1 MKKYLFIDDIR
12 EPDYFIGIDC
22 YVARSYKEAIKLLRI
37 EHFNYISFDHDLAEE
52 KTGYDIA
59 KYIVENQISISDGFK
74 VHSANPVGKF
84 NIEQLLSHYGYIKV
98 NYLIK

>member
-37 EHFNYISFDHDLAEE
+37 EHFNYIKQF
-52 KTGYDIA
+52 
-59 KYIVENQISISDGFK
+59 
-74 VHSANPVGKF
+74 
-84 NIEQLLSHYGYIKV
+84 
-98 NYLIK
+98 

>member
-37 EHFNYISFDHDLAEE
+37 EQFN
-52 KTGYDIA
+52 
-59 KYIVENQISISDGFK
+59 
-74 VHSANPVGKF
+74 
-84 NIEQLLSHYGYIKV
+84 
-98 NYLIK
+98 